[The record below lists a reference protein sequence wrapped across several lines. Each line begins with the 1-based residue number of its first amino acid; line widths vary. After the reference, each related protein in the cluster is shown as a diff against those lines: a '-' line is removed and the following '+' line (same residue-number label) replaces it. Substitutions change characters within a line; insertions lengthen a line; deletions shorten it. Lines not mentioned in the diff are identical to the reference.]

1 MNPKFVA
8 ELGNVGD
15 HKVLGRS
22 ELMATVKAIKNYK
35 LRDPYPNAFKRKK
48 KS

>member
-8 ELGNVGD
+8 ELGNAGD

-22 ELMATVKAIKNYK
+22 ELMAAVRAIKKYK
-35 LRDPYPNAFKRKK
+35 LRDEYPSAFKRKK

>member
-15 HKVLGRS
+15 HKVLKRG
-22 ELMATVKAIKNYK
+22 ELNQAVIAIKKYK
-35 LRDPYPNAFKRKK
+35 LRDPYPNAFKRKS